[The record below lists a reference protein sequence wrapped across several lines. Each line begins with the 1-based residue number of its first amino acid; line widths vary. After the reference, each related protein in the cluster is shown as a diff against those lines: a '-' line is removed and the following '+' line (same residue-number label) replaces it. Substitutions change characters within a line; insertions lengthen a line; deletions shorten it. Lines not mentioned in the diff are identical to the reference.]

1 MKFPQTNITKLSRK
15 AVLTIT
21 KIIVMTLFFCIG
33 VMKGIVN
40 IISKDGNQTRANTPV
55 NISEK
60 SKISPKNT
68 PRPIRNAFGFPD
80 TIAGKVDKDKVE

>member
-21 KIIVMTLFFCIG
+21 KIIVMSLFFCIG

-80 TIAGKVDKDKVE
+80 TIADKDTDKE

>member
-15 AVLTIT
+15 AVLLIT
-21 KIIVMTLFFCIG
+21 NIIVVSLFFFIG
-33 VMKGIVN
+33 VMKGIMN
-40 IISKDGNQTRANTPV
+40 IVVQNGSKTKANTPV

-80 TIAGKVDKDKVE
+80 TNALDDE

>member
-15 AVLTIT
+15 AVLLIT
-21 KIIVMTLFFCIG
+21 NIIVVSLFFFIG
-33 VMKGIVN
+33 VMRGIVM
-40 IISKDGNQTRANTPV
+40 IISKDGNQTKANTPV

-80 TIAGKVDKDKVE
+80 TNALDDE

>member
-15 AVLTIT
+15 AVLSIT
-21 KIIVMTLFFCIG
+21 KIIVMSLFFCVG
-33 VMKGIVN
+33 VMKGIVM
-40 IISKDGNQTRANTPV
+40 IISKDGNQTKANTPV

-68 PRPIRNAFGFPD
+68 PRPIRNAFGFPE
-80 TIAGKVDKDKVE
+80 IHAVDSKDDRKE

>member
-15 AVLTIT
+15 AVLSIT
-21 KIIVMTLFFCIG
+21 KIIVVSLFFLIGIMKG
-33 VMKGIVN
+33 VMNIVIQN
-40 IISKDGNQTRANTPV
+40 GSKTKANTPV

-68 PRPIRNAFGFPD
+68 PRPIRDSFGFP
-80 TIAGKVDKDKVE
+80 IKKDNANA

>member
-21 KIIVMTLFFCIG
+21 KIIVMSLFFCIG

-68 PRPIRNAFGFPD
+68 PRPIRNAFGFSD
-80 TIAGKVDKDKVE
+80 RIAGKVDTDKE

>member
-15 AVLTIT
+15 AFLSII
-21 KIIVMTLFFCIG
+21 KIIVMSLFFCVG
-33 VMKGIVN
+33 VMKGIVM
-40 IISKDGNQTRANTPV
+40 IISKDGNQTKANTPV

-68 PRPIRNAFGFPD
+68 PRPIRNAFGFPEMNALD
-80 TIAGKVDKDKVE
+80 DE

>member
-1 MKFPQTNITKLSRK
+1 MS
-15 AVLTIT
+15 
-21 KIIVMTLFFCIG
+21 LFFCIG

-80 TIAGKVDKDKVE
+80 TIADKVDTDKEQYGRSFILGSDDDDLGYNLKNQ